1 MSHMGVPYVR
11 SEFIKAGENP
21 YKLLFVYILTL
32 CAIKSFKCKILDTYL
47 LIQRSEFAISDF
59 VMKKKFNND
68 N

>member
-32 CAIKSFKCKILDTYL
+32 CAIKSFKCKILDIFTNL
-47 LIQRSEFAISDF
+47 E
-59 VMKKKFNND
+59 K
-68 N
+68 